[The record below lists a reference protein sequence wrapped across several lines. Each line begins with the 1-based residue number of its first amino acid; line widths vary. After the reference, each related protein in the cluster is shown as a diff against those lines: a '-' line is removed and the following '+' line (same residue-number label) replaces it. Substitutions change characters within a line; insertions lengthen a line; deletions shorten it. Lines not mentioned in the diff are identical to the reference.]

1 VLLLKGIFN
10 LKPMGERENEKE
22 YNANSVSLKEYFQLK
37 SDFSDFR
44 VKALEEKHELQTKNT
59 EQITELRWRL
69 SENAINKSE
78 TAMLERAETSN
89 NKYALLKEQ
98 HIEFQQIVSQLPK
111 REEIGL
117 QLKALEDKVS
127 MLSKFVWIG
136 IGGVIVLEILLKY
149 ILKT

>member
-1 VLLLKGIFN
+1 
-10 LKPMGERENEKE
+10 MGEKENEKE

-37 SDFSDFR
+37 SEFSDYR
-44 VKALEEKHELQTKNT
+44 IKALEEKNQLQTKHT

-98 HIEFQQIVSQLPK
+98 YVEFQQSVSQLPK
-111 REEIGL
+111 RTEIDLQMKTLSDKVDLLAKLVYIGL
-117 QLKALEDKVS
+117 
-127 MLSKFVWIG
+127 
-136 IGGVIVLEILLKY
+136 GGVIVLEIVLRY
-149 ILKT
+149 IVKT